1 MTLQHL
7 RICVVGA
14 GIAGLACALAAAR
27 QGLAVQIVDEAASP
41 RHLPASIDVVPGML
55 RDLATL
61 GVADDCVRAGFA
73 YHGIDVLD
81 RQGRRLF
88 ELPTAR
94 LAGPRWPA
102 ALGITHGELHA
113 LLARAAR
120 QAGAELLRGQR
131 VESIEEDAAGRARV
145 ALAGQRPLEAD
156 IVLLATGAR
165 SPLRATLF
173 PTARAVEPLGQVWH
187 YALVRRPPRLDR
199 PWVAIGGP
207 GHRAMLL
214 PVQHDAAGV
223 AVTEPV
229 SAPAGVPPAMH
240 LRRALQAFA
249 PEVSALAEHIHD
261 DTPIATRPVLS
272 GVLDSPWHRGPVLAV
287 GDGAHALPPH
297 FGQAA
302 AQSVDDARVLAD
314 LLPGA
319 TDRDTLFRAFELR
332 RSPRARQVHEITS
345 TAARWDLRPD
355 GAADLGQ
362 LMRRLMRTVAQ
373 PA

>member
-1 MTLQHL
+1 MTLQRL

-27 QGLAVQIVDEAASP
+27 QGLAVQLVDEAAVP
-41 RHLPASIDVVPGML
+41 RNLPASIDVVPGML
-55 RDLATL
+55 RDLAAL
-61 GVADDCVRAGFA
+61 GVADDCVRVGFA

-102 ALGITHGELHA
+102 ALGIAHGELHA
-113 LLARAAR
+113 LLERAAR
-120 QAGAELLRGQR
+120 RCGAELLRGDR
-131 VESIEEDAAGRARV
+131 VETIEANGGRARV
-145 ALAGQRPLEAD
+145 ALAGGLRLEAD

-173 PTARAVEPLGQVWH
+173 PAARPVEPLGQVWH
-187 YALVRRPPRLDR
+187 YALVQRPQRLDR
-199 PWVAIGGP
+199 PLIAMGGP

-214 PVQHDAAGV
+214 PVQHGTAGI
-223 AVTEPV
+223 AVTEPA
-229 SAPAGVPPAMH
+229 SAPGSEPPVAQ
-240 LRRALQAFA
+240 LRRALQVFA
-249 PEVSALAEHIHD
+249 PAVSVLAAQLRD
-261 DTPIATRPVLS
+261 DTPVATRPVLS
-272 GVLDSPWHRGPVLAV
+272 GVLDGPWHRGPVLAV

-302 AQSVDDARVLAD
+302 AQSVEDARVLAD
-314 LLPGA
+314 LLAAPP
-319 TDRDTLFRAFELR
+319 DRDTLFRAFEQR
-332 RSPRARQVHEITS
+332 RSARARQVHEIAS
-345 TAARWDLRPD
+345 TAARWDLQPD

-362 LMRRLMRTVAQ
+362 LMQRLMHTVAQ